1 MAAILSASGIIALL
15 GEDSAKMKIYAL
27 RKLDRLVNVFWH
39 EIANVVANIEG
50 LSEDSSFP
58 ERKLAALVASK
69 IYFHLTAYDDA
80 LLFAIAAEELFEVD
94 ANSEYVTT
102 VVARAIDMYAM
113 SRKENKE
120 AMAFLQQKAMTDRLE
135 ALINRIFEGCFA
147 RKEYKAIVGVA
158 IETRRLDVLQRALD
172 ETEDKLELITYCI
185 KAVIEFVQHLGF
197 RNQVLVDLI
206 KRLGSNKDSD
216 YNGICQALKYLED
229 PESVA
234 EILVHLISE
243 SDDSAAVAYQLA
255 LDIQDSSPQSFMNG
269 IAVALESKL
278 NGSSKKDHSEST
290 SKQEEM
296 ESSTTGDTSQSIS
309 ESDEKNASQED
320 GNETRLKGHIAAL
333 NRIVDGDLQTELYL
347 QFYMKNNHS
356 DILILKTIKDYV
368 RNSVCHSA
376 TVISN
381 ALMHHGTT
389 SDEFLRTNLE
399 WVSKASNW
407 AKFTAVASLGVIHKG
422 HEAEAMRVL
431 DNYLPKESS
440 SSSSGYLEAG
450 GLYALGL
457 IFSNRGSTE
466 VIDYLKKQLAASSN
480 TIMRHGAC
488 LGLGLATVGTHR
500 WDVYDALRGVL
511 FYDDAVSGEAAALA
525 MGLVMA
531 GSNNLRCVQELISY
545 GADTQH
551 EKILRGI
558 CVGLGVI
565 ACGRLEEPEPWI
577 KKLLKDK
584 NPVLRRAGVYA
595 LAMAYCGTGNST
607 TAGRLLFISVEDVN
621 DDVRRAAVSC
631 LGFVM
636 VKNPTSCAQLVSQ
649 LTESYNPHIRYGAAI
664 SLGLACAGTALP
676 EAIYLLEPMLNDA
689 VNFVRQGAL
698 IALGMVY
705 MQHSEAM
712 TPKAKDFRATLI
724 KTICDKHEDS
734 LAKFG
739 AIIAHGILDAGG
751 RNVTIGLLTKM
762 NYVSTTAAIGLLVFL
777 QLWYWFPLSHFLS
790 LAFHPTCLI
799 GINTKLQMPQ
809 LDFISNSKPSI
820 YAYPPPMEEK
830 RTKQLEKLPAVVLS
844 FKSKKRD
851 REKQAKQEQEN
862 KSDKMED
869 EPTTISESISEPEP
883 KKDDTEQPNMQRL
896 PNPARVLHQQLKVM
910 TLPEDCRYEPV
921 KSLKSGGIIVLR
933 DKEVDKEE
941 ELVEIV
947 KPAVDGEE
955 SDEPEPPEP
964 FDYSE

>member
-1 MAAILSASGIIALL
+1 MTAILSASGIIALL
-15 GEDSAKMKIYAL
+15 GEDSPKMKIYAL
-27 RKLDRLVNVFWH
+27 RKLDRLVNIFWH
-39 EIANVVANIEG
+39 EIANVIANIES
-50 LSEDSSFP
+50 LFEDRTFP

-80 LLFAIAAEELFEVD
+80 LLFAIGAEELFDVD
-94 ANSEYVTT
+94 ANSEYVNT
-102 VVARAIDMYAM
+102 VVARAIDTYAL
-113 SRKENKE
+113 SRKEGAE
-120 AMAFLQQKAMTDRLE
+120 PVPFLQEKKMASRLQD
-135 ALINRIFEGCFA
+135 LINRIFEGCFA

-172 ETEDKLELITYCI
+172 ETDEKLELITYCI
-185 KAVIEFVQHLGF
+185 KAVIEFVQHRGF
-197 RNQVLVDLI
+197 RNQVLVDMI
-206 KRLGSNKDSD
+206 KRLGSTKNSD

-229 PESVA
+229 PECVA

-243 SDDSAAVAYQLA
+243 SDDAAAVAYQLA
-255 LDIQDSSPQSFMNG
+255 LDIHDSSPQSFMKG
-269 IAVALESKL
+269 IGKALQARLEGPNEDDDSKSKVASASDQEQKGPSTV
-278 NGSSKKDHSEST
+278 SEPSQSVSES
-290 SKQEEM
+290 EEKTM
-296 ESSTTGDTSQSIS
+296 SEEDENESRVKS
-309 ESDEKNASQED
+309 
-320 GNETRLKGHIAAL
+320 HVAAL
-333 NRIVDGDLQTELYL
+333 NRIVRGDLQTELYL

-431 DNYLPKESS
+431 ENYLPKESA

-457 IFSNRGSTE
+457 IFSNRGSAE
-466 VIDYLKKQLAASSN
+466 VISYLKKQMMASSN
-480 TIMRHGAC
+480 TVMRHGGC
-488 LGLGLATVGTHR
+488 LGLGLATLGTHR
-500 WDVYDALRGVL
+500 WDVYDCLRGVL

-531 GSNNLRCVQELISY
+531 GSNNSRSVRELIAY
-545 GADTQH
+545 GMDTRH

-565 ACGRLEEPEPWI
+565 ACGCLEEPEPWI

-584 NPVLRRAGVYA
+584 NPLLRRAGVYA

-649 LTESYNPHIRYGAAI
+649 LTESYNPHVRYGAAI
-664 SLGLACAGTALP
+664 SLGIACAGTALP

-712 TPKAKDFRATLI
+712 TPKVKDFRASLI

-751 RNVTIGLLTKM
+751 RNVTIGLLARM

-777 QLWYWFPLSHFLS
+777 QTWYWFPLSHFLS
-790 LAFHPTCLI
+790 LAFQPTCLI

-809 LDFISNSKPSI
+809 VDFISNSNPSL

-844 FKSKKRD
+844 FKSKRRD
-851 REKQAKQEQEN
+851 REKQGKQEQEN
-862 KSDKMED
+862 KTEKADD
-869 EPTTISESISEPEP
+869 EPASVSEAISEPEA
-883 KKDDTEQPNMQRL
+883 KKDDAEPN
-896 PNPARVLHQQLKVM
+896 LKVM
-910 TLPEDCRYEPV
+910 TMPEDCRYEPV

-933 DKEVDKEE
+933 DKEENKEE

-947 KPAVDGEE
+947 KPVIDGEE
-955 SDEPEPPEP
+955 ANEPEPPEP
-964 FDYSE
+964 FDYTE